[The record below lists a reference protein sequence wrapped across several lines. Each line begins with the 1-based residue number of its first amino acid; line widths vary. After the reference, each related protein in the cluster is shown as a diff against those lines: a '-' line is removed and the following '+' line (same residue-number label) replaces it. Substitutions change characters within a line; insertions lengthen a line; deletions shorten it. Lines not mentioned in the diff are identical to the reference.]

1 MRLCHPDEDR
11 SLEALAQRVRQLE
24 ARLEGSPAS
33 SAPGSAPRPPPPP
46 VAAAPV
52 SAPPSPAPSS
62 PASPSL
68 PSSPAASPVPS
79 SPAAGHGAP
88 SPDTAEA
95 ASAPA
100 ARPAVGDRPAAA
112 ARKTLSEHR
121 SAATARQDAA
131 ASPAPPPGP
140 AVPPPPVPV
149 PDLGEMQPRTPTEVV
164 DWARRHLGLD
174 RSFVVARATDLE
186 PDQERRR
193 EPAQLQALWKDLVV
207 HAVGPAPSEEAVAP
221 PVVEGPLEAVAPPV
235 VEGPLEAVAPPV
247 VEGPLEAAASPD
259 IEDPPKA
266 AAPPEEEAVDGFD
279 LADLDDLA
287 EAPSHAHD
295 IEEKIKATFPGT
307 ELTLLPEPDGDNA
320 GGQT

>member
-1 MRLCHPDEDR
+1 M
-11 SLEALAQRVRQLE
+11 
-24 ARLEGSPAS
+24 PA
-33 SAPGSAPRPPPPP
+33 
-46 VAAAPV
+46 
-52 SAPPSPAPSS
+52 
-62 PASPSL
+62 
-68 PSSPAASPVPS
+68 
-79 SPAAGHGAP
+79 
-88 SPDTAEA
+88 
-95 ASAPA
+95 A
-100 ARPAVGDRPAAA
+100 ARPAVGGRPAEA

-121 SAATARQDAA
+121 SAIAARQDAVGPA
-131 ASPAPPPGP
+131 ASPSPGP

-149 PDLGEMQPRTPTEVV
+149 PDLAEMQPGTPTEVV

-186 PDQERRR
+186 PDRERRR

-221 PVVEGPLEAVAPPV
+221 PVVEGPLEVDASPDVEGPLKVDASPV
-235 VEGPLEAVAPPV
+235 VEGPLKVDASPV
-247 VEGPLEAAASPD
+247 VE
-259 IEDPPKA
+259 DPPEA
-266 AAPPEEEAVDGFD
+266 AAPPEEAETVDGFD